1 MHRLMPLHIPAV
13 VWVSGV
19 LWVGRQL
26 RLAEIRLV
34 LLSSACQRSLG
45 DTVVVEVL
53 GSTFLCHVGQHES
66 QCPG

>member
-1 MHRLMPLHIPAV
+1 MPLKIPAA

-26 RLAEIRLV
+26 CLAEILSV
-34 LLSSACQRSLG
+34 LLSTERQPGLG

-53 GSTFLCHVGQHES
+53 GSTFL
-66 QCPG
+66 

>member
-1 MHRLMPLHIPAV
+1 MHWLMPLKIPAA

-26 RLAEIRLV
+26 CLAEILLV
-34 LLSSACQRSLG
+34 LLSTERQPGLG

-53 GSTFLCHVGQHES
+53 GSTFL
-66 QCPG
+66 